1 MVKFINSALKTLALS
16 IIFFGSWAIILNV
29 TKSWT
34 WTDWLTAENGD
45 TLTAD
50 KWNSL
55 VNKADNWWWILVEPT
70 DTNDFDYGCA
80 RRAQS
85 KYNSDWTI
93 RNRYIDQIWNKNI
106 YTYRSNV
113 HLWINS
119 TNKWA
124 FIWTSA
130 GPSRTLLKLEK
141 NCN

>member
-1 MVKFINSALKTLALS
+1 MVKFIEWLKQWAGFVLVLGLF
-16 IIFFGSWAIILNV
+16 IFWLYIVNW
-29 TKSWT
+29 WT
-34 WTDWLTAENGD
+34 WTDWLTAENND

-55 VNKADNWWWILVEPT
+55 ANKVENWWWTIVEPT
-70 DTNDFDYGCA
+70 DTSDFDNNCI
-80 RRAQS
+80 RKAQW
-85 KYNSDWTI
+85 KYNPDWTI
-93 RNRYIDQIWNKNI
+93 RNRYIDQIWNKYI
-106 YTYRSNV
+106 YTYRSNS

-124 FIWTSA
+124 FLWTSA